1 MSPRYAEHGEDG
13 FSDLWLRTANAELT
27 IGYLLHAANAAPLVG
42 VVLNA
47 AI

>member
-27 IGYLLHAANAAPLVG
+27 IGYFLLAANAAPLVDY
-42 VVLNA
+42 
-47 AI
+47 